1 MTNAEL
7 VVLKLAHR
15 GFMVRLESGLYRWTA
30 KSEETRATRTNVSI
44 SSRNIPARQ
53 QKMHCARVVQDLTDS
68 SAESAAR
75 VTSGG
80 VEGEGAS
87 SC

>member
-7 VVLKLAHR
+7 AVLKLAHR

-30 KSEETRATRTNVSI
+30 KTEDPRHKDECLDIIQEYTRAT
-44 SSRNIPARQ
+44 AKAALRQ
-53 QKMHCARVVQDLTDS
+53 TGAGLTDS

-75 VTSGG
+75 VTSD
-80 VEGEGAS
+80 AA
-87 SC
+87 